1 MCFLPNCIYHT
12 LSLPDALVT
21 CGITPNQCAIF
32 GMVNRKKIQLS
43 FFMRDEVEPRN
54 RSGVNA
60 LQYDVHNDR
69 LFTAGRDSVIRIWN
83 AQKPKDSLMQ
93 CMEHHADW
101 VNDIVLCCDGKN
113 LEPRNRSGVN
123 ALQYDVHNDRL
134 FTAGRDSVIRIWNAQ
149 KPKDSLMQCMEHHA
163 DWVNDIVLCCDGKNL
178 ISASNDTTVKVWNA
192 TKGFCMSTLRTHK
205 DYVRVLAY
213 AQHREEVAS
222 AGLDHAIFLWDVR
235 TLTAL
240 TPTNNTV
247 TTSSFTDKKES
258 IYSLAMN
265 PSGTVLVSGS
275 PDKLIRVWDPRACHK
290 LFQLRGHAGNVRA
303 LIVRPDGQE
312 VISASSDGTIRIWSL
327 GMQCCTDTIRVH
339 SQGVFTIQVN
349 EALCSAGTDRN
360 IWATDLSNP
369 NRSVLLGEESDPVL
383 RLLLVETPSKSC
395 LWTSTCNSNVNR
407 WPISPSGMT
416 QRGSV
421 ESRSFSSNYD
431 PRESNPPGPA
441 LSTSNP
447 SVREPIHQHALRGP
461 STDTSHLHKMEMLKP
476 DLTIHG
482 GTSVIQ
488 YHVCS
493 EKRFVLTKDTDANV
507 AARLVEKLGVVDF
520 ENEIKKRE
528 KFIYVPNWF
537 TVDLKC
543 GMPII
548 HLDETDGLSAN
559 ITLADAC
566 LLDEFEQC
574 DASDS
579 PSPDTKVNYGVL
591 LLRSLFARWPKANAF
606 ANLENARHDPLT
618 YKVLGVPDH
627 TPVILSEG
635 TGRALIRFLVRD
647 AAPLNEQLM
656 ICDSVPDWI
665 RDIVVD
671 RRMPKS
677 TRIEFFL
684 LPGVRE
690 YNEKG
695 QCKIVPLVSMKRDCL
710 SASDILLIRKV
721 MDYVYQRLVKLA
733 EAWTDTNAAT
743 TGTNAMPSP
752 SSGRNAGTLSSYA
765 SGDRFGQA
773 SSVSSRHM
781 LVNHMLHLFM
791 PPGMQAGDSR
801 AATRSP
807 ASAYSPTGSSADPR
821 VPPMAPLDLPP
832 ETFHADLA
840 VIAEVAAS
848 SNPNPEDIVEIWCG
862 DQYLDPNMNLR
873 SARHFCWKQSG
884 YLQLTYMVRHEKLS
898 S

>member
-1 MCFLPNCIYHT
+1 MFKKHVA
-12 LSLPDALVT
+12 DALVT

-43 FFMRDEVEPRN
+43 FFMRDEV
-54 RSGVNA
+54 
-60 LQYDVHNDR
+60 
-69 LFTAGRDSVIRIWN
+69 
-83 AQKPKDSLMQ
+83 
-93 CMEHHADW
+93 
-101 VNDIVLCCDGKN
+101 
-113 LEPRNRSGVN
+113 EPRNRSGVN

-349 EALCSAGTDRN
+349 EAWTTLYSAGKDRK

-507 AARLVEKLGVVDF
+507 AVYDARLVEKLGVVDF

-695 QCKIVPLVSMKRDCL
+695 HKIVPLVSMKRDCL

>member
-1 MCFLPNCIYHT
+1 
-12 LSLPDALVT
+12 
-21 CGITPNQCAIF
+21 
-32 GMVNRKKIQLS
+32 MVNRKKIQLS

-83 AQKPKDSLMQ
+83 AQKPKDALIQ

-101 VNDIVLCCDGKN
+101 VNDV
-113 LEPRNRSGVN
+113 
-123 ALQYDVHNDRL
+123 
-134 FTAGRDSVIRIWNAQ
+134 
-149 KPKDSLMQCMEHHA
+149 
-163 DWVNDIVLCCDGKNL
+163 VLCCDGKNL

-265 PSGTVLVSGS
+265 PSGTVLISGS

-349 EALCSAGTDRN
+349 EAWTTLYSAGKDRK

-407 WPISPSGMT
+407 WPLSPSSGRT
-416 QRGSV
+416 ERGSV

-447 SVREPIHQHALRGP
+447 SVREPVHQHALRRP

-507 AARLVEKLGVVDF
+507 AVYDVLKARLVEKLGVVDF

-574 DASDS
+574 DASDN

-695 QCKIVPLVSMKRDCL
+695 QCKIVPLLSMKRDCL

-773 SSVSSRHM
+773 FSVPSKHM

-821 VPPMAPLDLPP
+821 VPPMTPLDLPP

>member
-1 MCFLPNCIYHT
+1 
-12 LSLPDALVT
+12 
-21 CGITPNQCAIF
+21 
-32 GMVNRKKIQLS
+32 MVNRKKIQLS

-83 AQKPKDSLMQ
+83 AQKPKDALIQ

-101 VNDIVLCCDGKN
+101 VNDV
-113 LEPRNRSGVN
+113 
-123 ALQYDVHNDRL
+123 
-134 FTAGRDSVIRIWNAQ
+134 
-149 KPKDSLMQCMEHHA
+149 
-163 DWVNDIVLCCDGKNL
+163 VLCCDGKNL

-265 PSGTVLVSGS
+265 PSGTVLISGS

-349 EALCSAGTDRN
+349 EAWTTLYSAGKDRK

-407 WPISPSGMT
+407 WPLSPSSGRT
-416 QRGSV
+416 ERGSV

-447 SVREPIHQHALRGP
+447 SVREPVHQHALRRP

-507 AARLVEKLGVVDF
+507 AVYDVLKARLVEKLGVVDF

-574 DASDS
+574 DASDN

-695 QCKIVPLVSMKRDCL
+695 QCKIVPLLSMKRDCL

-765 SGDRFGQA
+765 SGDRFGQ
-773 SSVSSRHM
+773 
-781 LVNHMLHLFM
+781 
-791 PPGMQAGDSR
+791 
-801 AATRSP
+801 
-807 ASAYSPTGSSADPR
+807 GSSADPR
-821 VPPMAPLDLPP
+821 VPPMTPLDLPP